1 MTKQDMD
8 GRLTDRKIILPLNQT
23 VFLPKTAMGVRYI
36 DKVRATVF
44 IDKVQ
49 RGDEKIWLRGFY
61 ELDLEYQG
69 LEGRGL
75 HKYRVMLPLKAELST
90 EWLGNLQYEAADLH
104 AVVSRPALKIL
115 SPYVLEFAGTMRL
128 EYVGEHLWQED
139 KLNHCPK
146 PALSRRV
153 WRSDVPMPD
162 ADSSDL
168 RLESKIDRFFLGRQG
183 DKPMLPRLVRMNE
196 EPPSTEQPPRRQEL
210 PVWPGGGQV
219 DDNMRS
225 NNMKNDNVRNDEM
238 RRTNA
243 HQAGDEI
250 AENMGR
256 KLPVWQ
262 PQMIKAAPQ
271 NEEIGQVSDE
281 KTPLELPVWRF
292 TPKSQPIPAEE
303 TVAESQ
309 HEYRTWARIEDL
321 NGQQVKTEENAAVED
336 VPENVAEKVAENIDE
351 TGAAAVVEKSVEKA
365 MEKPVEKPV
374 ETIVHK
380 KWENYRQTQEQ
391 IYAPSLGKNKFRSLL
406 TGAALARMQA
416 RGESLQAEAK
426 YADWPAELPTAAEKS
441 IDLPESVAEK
451 AAENV
456 IDTVTENLIGTAAE
470 VNTATID
477 ERGEDTA
484 TDMSKKVLEDTQ
496 SEIKAE
502 TAAADVAQVNEVQ
515 EVATENAAEIEVET
529 AEVEAEIANEVMA
542 EQAAVESEVAETEEK
557 VVAGEVTAEVIA
569 KEAGEKAAETV
580 AKIAVNEQPAVAEV
594 LAAPDIKQGVQMV
607 NNSGVRLR
615 MAAARQSR
623 PESKPVS
630 AGRSNATITPGKGF
644 AMKYYVVKAGDEP
657 MGIALKHN
665 VSLES
670 LLAANRL
677 QNGELPVGTVLR
689 IPV

>member
-8 GRLTDRKIILPLNQT
+8 GRLTDRKITLPLNQT

-75 HKYRVMLPLKAELST
+75 HKYRVMLPLKAELPT
-90 EWLGNLQYEAADLH
+90 GWLGNLQYEAADLH

-139 KLNHCPK
+139 KLDHCPK
-146 PALSRRV
+146 LAVPRRV

-162 ADSSDL
+162 ADRADL

-183 DKPMLPRLVRMNE
+183 DKPMPPRLIRMNE
-196 EPPSTEQPPRRQEL
+196 EQPPTEQPPRRREL
-210 PVWPGGGQV
+210 PVWPGGGQA

-225 NNMKNDNVRNDEM
+225 ENMKNDET
-238 RRTNA
+238 RRTQV
-243 HQAGDEI
+243 HQDEV
-250 AENMGR
+250 AENVGH

-262 PQMIKAAPQ
+262 PQMIKATSRK
-271 NEEIGQVSDE
+271 EEITQGDGGE
-281 KTPLELPVWRF
+281 KAHELPVWRF
-292 TPKSQPIPAEE
+292 TPKSQPVPAEE
-303 TVAESQ
+303 TVAEPQKEQRS
-309 HEYRTWARIEDL
+309 WARTEDL
-321 NGQQVKTEENAAVED
+321 KAQQVKSEENTAVED
-336 VPENVAEKVAENIDE
+336 MPENVAEKVAENIEE
-351 TGAAAVVEKSVEKA
+351 TVTAAVVEKSVEKDA
-365 MEKPVEKPV
+365 EKPVEKPV

-391 IYAPSLGKNKFRSLL
+391 IYAPPLAKNKFRSLL

-441 IDLPESVAEK
+441 VDLPENVAEK

-456 IDTVTENLIGTAAE
+456 IDTAAE
-470 VNTATID
+470 IKTATVD

-484 TDMSKKVLEDTQ
+484 TDMNKKVMEDLQ
-496 SEIKAE
+496 NESKAQ
-502 TAAADVAQVNEVQ
+502 TAAVDVAQVNEAQ
-515 EVATENAAEIEVET
+515 EVATENT
-529 AEVEAEIANEVMA
+529 AEAEVKAEIATEIMSEVMA
-542 EQAAVESEVAETEEK
+542 EQTAIESEVAETEE
-557 VVAGEVTAEVIA
+557 VAAEEVAEVIA
-569 KEAGEKAAETV
+569 EEVGEKSAETV
-580 AKIAVNEQPAVAEV
+580 AESVADEQPAAAEV
-594 LAAPDIKQGVQMV
+594 PAAPDIKQGVQMV

-615 MAAARQSR
+615 MAAARQNR

-630 AGRSNATITPGKGF
+630 AGRGNASTTPGKGF